1 MSQGEDHVIHS
12 VDITEDNVAAANDN
26 VSNDVINDNE
36 QLMTTTTTSAS
47 VDTINELP
55 SVITDDV
62 TTMHT
67 LDHVISSDDHV
78 IPDDHI
84 QHVTTSPSV
93 QDSPG
98 ECYTI

>member
-12 VDITEDNVAAANDN
+12 VDITEGNVAAANDN
-26 VSNDVINDNE
+26 VSNDSNDVINDNE

-47 VDTINELP
+47 VDTTINELP

-98 ECYTI
+98 